1 MIRRVTLSLNEATD
15 DKKNKIITL
24 ITEYLIFMQKVINTL
39 WNHKI
44 FTGRFVP
51 KKL

>member
-1 MIRRVTLSLNEATD
+1 
-15 DKKNKIITL
+15 
-24 ITEYLIFMQKVINTL
+24 MQKVINTL

-51 KKL
+51 KKLYEAIKSSLGGALQAVCGEAGFSYREITA

>member
-24 ITEYLIFMQKVINTL
+24 IMEYLIFMQKVINTL
-39 WNHKI
+39 
-44 FTGRFVP
+44 
-51 KKL
+51 